1 MAENMKISIITASY
15 NYENYIKETIQ
26 SVLSQTYNDWEMIIV
41 DDCSTDNSVNVIK
54 SYNDERIKLFVNE
67 KNLGLKETL
76 KRGIKEATSDW
87 IVFLESDDVL
97 SPDYLAKKVEIA
109 QKYNDINL
117 IFNDCEF
124 FGDEERVKTF
134 EYALKKTRSLL
145 QNQGYP
151 KKMFYDFYQSNKI
164 FTFSSVMAKRSD
176 LLKVNFNAKLDYLID
191 WHLWIQLSS
200 LGKFY
205 YLSEKLTKWRLH
217 NNSYINSSTQKSP
230 VDLQAASYIE
240 VFKSKKDI
248 SILLFILISHP
259 LWYVRKY
266 KRELRQ
272 KLISYKRKAFPKKKN

>member
-1 MAENMKISIITASY
+1 MKISIITASY
-15 NYENYIKETIQ
+15 NYENYIKETVQ

-97 SPDYLAKKVEIA
+97 APDYLAKKVEIA

-124 FGDEERVKTF
+124 FGDEERVKAF
-134 EYALKKTRSLL
+134 EHALKKTRSLL
-145 QNQGYP
+145 QNQSYP
-151 KKMFYDFYQSNKI
+151 KKMLYDFYQSNKI
-164 FTFSSVMAKRSD
+164 FTFSSVMAKRSH
-176 LLKVNFNAKLDYLID
+176 LLKVNFNPKLDYLID

-217 NNSYINSSTQKSP
+217 NNSYINSSTYKSP
-230 VDLQAASYIE
+230 FDLQAASYIE

-248 SILLFILISHP
+248 GILLFILISHP
-259 LWYVRKY
+259 LWYARKY

>member
-1 MAENMKISIITASY
+1 MKISIITASY
-15 NYENYIKETIQ
+15 NYENYIKETVQ

-41 DDCSTDNSVNVIK
+41 DDCSTDNSIDVIK
-54 SYNDERIKLFVNE
+54 SYNDNRIKLFVNE
-67 KNLGLKETL
+67 NNLGLKETL
-76 KRGIKEATSDW
+76 KRGIKEASSDW

-97 SPDYLAKKVEIA
+97 APDYLAKKVEIA

-124 FGDEERVKTF
+124 FGDEERVKAF
-134 EYALKKTRSLL
+134 EHALKKTRSLL
-145 QNQGYP
+145 QNQSYP
-151 KKMFYDFYQSNKI
+151 KKMLYDFYQSNKI
-164 FTFSSVMAKRSD
+164 FTFSSVMAKRSH
-176 LLKVNFNAKLDYLID
+176 LLKINFNPKLDYLID

-205 YLSEKLTKWRLH
+205 YLPEKLTKWRLH
-217 NNSYINSSTQKSP
+217 KNSYINSSTYKSP
-230 VDLQAASYIE
+230 FDLQAASYIE

-248 SILLFILISHP
+248 GILLFILISHP
-259 LWYVRKY
+259 LWYARKY

>member
-1 MAENMKISIITASY
+1 MAGNMKISIITASY
-15 NYENYIKETIQ
+15 NYENYIKETVQ

-41 DDCSTDNSVNVIK
+41 DDCSTDNSIDVIK
-54 SYNDERIKLFVNE
+54 SYNDDRIKLFINK

-76 KRGIKEATSDW
+76 KRGIKEASSDW

-97 SPDYLAKKVEIA
+97 APDYLAKKVEIA

-124 FGDEERVKTF
+124 FGDEERVKAF
-134 EYALKKTRSLL
+134 EHALKKTRSLL
-145 QNQGYP
+145 QNQSYP
-151 KKMFYDFYQSNKI
+151 KKMLYDFYQSNKI
-164 FTFSSVMAKRSD
+164 FTFSSVMAKRSH
-176 LLKVNFNAKLDYLID
+176 LLKVNFNPKLDYLID

-205 YLSEKLTKWRLH
+205 YLPEKLTKWRLH
-217 NNSYINSSTQKSP
+217 KNSYINSSTYKSP
-230 VDLQAASYIE
+230 FDLQAVSYIE

-248 SILLFILISHP
+248 GILLFILISHP
-259 LWYVRKY
+259 LWYARKY

>member
-1 MAENMKISIITASY
+1 MKISIITASY
-15 NYENYIKETIQ
+15 NYENYIKETVQ
-26 SVLSQTYNDWEMIIV
+26 SVLSQTSNDWEMIIV
-41 DDCSTDNSVNVIK
+41 DDCSTDNSIDVIK
-54 SYNDERIKLFVNE
+54 SYNDDRIKLFVNE

-76 KRGIKEATSDW
+76 KRGIKEASSDW

-97 SPDYLAKKVEIA
+97 APDYLAKKVEIA

-124 FGDEERVKTF
+124 FGDEERVKAF
-134 EYALKKTRSLL
+134 EHALKKTRSLL
-145 QNQGYP
+145 QNQSYP
-151 KKMFYDFYQSNKI
+151 KKMLYDFYQSNKI
-164 FTFSSVMAKRSD
+164 FTFSSVMARRSD
-176 LLKVNFNAKLDYLID
+176 LLKVNFNPKLDYLID

-205 YLSEKLTKWRLH
+205 YLPEKLTKWRLH
-217 NNSYINSSTQKSP
+217 KNSYINSSTYKSP
-230 VDLQAASYIE
+230 FDLQAASYIE

-248 SILLFILISHP
+248 GILLFILISHP
-259 LWYVRKY
+259 LWYARKY

>member
-124 FGDEERVKTF
+124 FGDEERVKAF
-134 EYALKKTRSLL
+134 EHALKKTRSLL
-145 QNQGYP
+145 QNQSYP
-151 KKMFYDFYQSNKI
+151 KKMLYDFYQSNKI
-164 FTFSSVMAKRSD
+164 FTFSSVMTKRSD

-248 SILLFILISHP
+248 GILLFILISHP
-259 LWYVRKY
+259 LWYARKY

>member
-1 MAENMKISIITASY
+1 MAGNMKISIITASY
-15 NYENYIKETIQ
+15 NYENYIKETVQ

-41 DDCSTDNSVNVIK
+41 DDCSTDNSIDVIK
-54 SYNDERIKLFVNE
+54 SYNDDRIKLFINK

-76 KRGIKEATSDW
+76 KRGIKEASSDW

-97 SPDYLAKKVEIA
+97 APDYLAKKVEIA

-124 FGDEERVKTF
+124 FGDEERVKAF
-134 EYALKKTRSLL
+134 EHALKKTRSLL
-145 QNQGYP
+145 QNQSYP
-151 KKMFYDFYQSNKI
+151 KKMLYDFYQSNKI
-164 FTFSSVMAKRSD
+164 FTFSSVMAKRSH
-176 LLKVNFNAKLDYLID
+176 LLKVNFNPKLDYLID

-205 YLSEKLTKWRLH
+205 YLPEKLTKWRLH
-217 NNSYINSSTQKSP
+217 KNSYINSSTYKSP
-230 VDLQAASYIE
+230 FDLQAASYIE

-248 SILLFILISHP
+248 GILLFILISHP
-259 LWYVRKY
+259 LWYARKY

>member
-1 MAENMKISIITASY
+1 
-15 NYENYIKETIQ
+15 
-26 SVLSQTYNDWEMIIV
+26 MIIV
-41 DDCSTDNSVNVIK
+41 DDCSTDNSIDVIK
-54 SYNDERIKLFVNE
+54 SYNDNRIKLFVNE

-76 KRGIKEATSDW
+76 KRGIKEASSDW

-97 SPDYLAKKVEIA
+97 APDYLAKKVEIA

-124 FGDEERVKTF
+124 FGDEERVKAF
-134 EYALKKTRSLL
+134 EHALKKTRSLL
-145 QNQGYP
+145 QNQSYP

-164 FTFSSVMAKRSD
+164 FTFSSVMAKRSH
-176 LLKVNFNAKLDYLID
+176 LLKVNFNPKLDYLID

-205 YLSEKLTKWRLH
+205 YLPEKLTKWRLH
-217 NNSYINSSTQKSP
+217 KNSYINSSTYKSP
-230 VDLQAASYIE
+230 FDLQAASYIE

-248 SILLFILISHP
+248 GILLFILISHP
-259 LWYVRKY
+259 LWYARKY